1 MTMNVQIIQTTP
13 QELEEL
19 ISKLLE
25 KYTEEIKESVKPKE
39 KNKYLTQREV
49 GNLLKVS
56 RSTVYLWTKSGKL
69 KTYSIERKMYYKR
82 KEVEEA
88 LVYIKNG
95 QS

>member
-1 MTMNVQIIQTTP
+1 MDVQIIQTTP
-13 QELEEL
+13 QELEDL

-25 KYTEEIKESVKPKE
+25 KHTEQIKESVKPKE
-39 KNKYLTQREV
+39 KSEYLTQKEV
-49 GNLLKVS
+49 GELLKIS

-82 KEVEEA
+82 KEVEAA
-88 LVYIKNG
+88 LIHIKNC

>member
-1 MTMNVQIIQTTP
+1 MTMDVQIIQTTP
-13 QELEEL
+13 QELEDL

-25 KYTEEIKESVKPKE
+25 KHTEQIKESVKPKE
-39 KNKYLTQREV
+39 KSEYLTQKEV
-49 GNLLKVS
+49 GELLKIS

-82 KEVEEA
+82 KEVEAA
-88 LVYIKNG
+88 LIHIKNC

>member
-1 MTMNVQIIQTTP
+1 MNVQIIQTTP
-13 QELEEL
+13 QELEDL

-25 KYTEEIKESVKPKE
+25 KHTEQIKESVKPKE
-39 KNKYLTQREV
+39 KSEYLTQKEV
-49 GNLLKVS
+49 CELLKIS

-82 KEVEEA
+82 KEVEAA
-88 LVYIKNG
+88 LIHIKNC